1 MPHDQ
6 FKCANPNCAYAIDSD
21 GLNKIQ
27 LKALRMWAKTCP
39 KCGQMTKWLEQASLL
54 ETPKH
59 QTTYGGSQNANT
71 NQVISKTQS
80 QKRRST
86 RHDGSH

>member
-1 MPHDQ
+1 MPHNQ
-6 FKCANPNCAYAIDSD
+6 FKCANTKCAYAIDSD

-39 KCGQMTKWLEQASLL
+39 SCGQQTKWLEQTSLL
-54 ETPKH
+54 ETNKN
-59 QTTYGGSQNANT
+59 TTNGGSNHAST
-71 NQVISKTQS
+71 HKTLSKTQS
-80 QKRRST
+80 QKRRSN